1 MRAPAATSFFFVLST
16 ALFGQ
21 LPTAAP
27 KFEIS
32 DVHRS
37 GDALNPYTYLSGGV
51 LRGTRYDVRKATML
65 DLIRIAYGL
74 QPEAVFGGPQ
84 WLEFD
89 RFDIAA
95 KAQAGSSPETVRLML
110 QSLLAERFKLA
121 VHKDMR
127 PLPAFALG
135 VGKDKPKLRE
145 ASGAGDP
152 GCDYQ
157 PQSGGAQS
165 GGAFSRAFSCHN
177 ITMKALAQRL
187 HDMAGDYLIEPVVDS
202 TGIEGAWDFDLRW
215 NERSQVMQGGAAR
228 TTIFDAVE
236 KQLGLS
242 LTLKTVPAPVLVID
256 KVNEK
261 PTDNLPQVAQ
271 ILPPRELAFEVASV
285 KTSPPE
291 EKGCC
296 FQVTPGGGLESRAMP
311 MRILL
316 AAAWDVDWDHSDEKI
331 AGQPK
336 WVDTARFDLDA
347 KASTT
352 TNAPPL
358 MGSGYIDDDVRLML
372 RALLIERFKMK
383 VHYED
388 RLTKAYSLVSVKPRM
403 KKADPANR
411 GSCKEARTMA
421 NDPRDVNPIL
431 ARLLTCQNATMAQFA
446 AQLQALSSDD
456 FAYPVEDATGL
467 AGSWDFTLSF
477 TPSWMLGN
485 PAPQGGV
492 STEATAPNGGISLAE
507 AISKQLGL
515 KLEMRKRMLPV
526 LVIDHIEEK
535 PAEN

>member
-1 MRAPAATSFFFVLST
+1 MRALAAASFFIVFST
-16 ALFGQ
+16 TLLGQ
-21 LPTAAP
+21 AP
-27 KFEIS
+27 RFEVADI
-32 DVHRS
+32 HRS
-37 GDALNPYTYLSGGV
+37 GEAPNPYTYLSGGV
-51 LRGTRYDVRKATML
+51 LRGARYDVRKATML
-65 DLIRIAYGL
+65 DLIGIAYDVK
-74 QPEAVFGGPQ
+74 ADMIFRGGN

-95 KAQAGSSPETVRLML
+95 KAPAGSSPETVRLML

-121 VHKDMR
+121 VHRDTR
-127 PLPAFALG
+127 PMPAFALA
-135 VGKDKPKLRE
+135 VGRDKPKLRE
-145 ASGAGDP
+145 ASGAGDS
-152 GCDYQ
+152 GCEYQ
-157 PQSGGAQS
+157 AQPGGAQS
-165 GGAFSRAFSCHN
+165 GGAFSRAYSCRKL
-177 ITMKALAQRL
+177 TMKAFAERL
-187 HDMAGDYLIEPVVDS
+187 HGMAGDYLIEPVVDS

-215 NERSQVMQGGAAR
+215 NERSQVLQGGAAR
-228 TTIFDAVE
+228 ITIFDAVE
-236 KQLGLS
+236 KQLGLN
-242 LTLKTVPAPVLVID
+242 LTLKTAPAAVLVID

-261 PTDNLPQVAQ
+261 PTDNPGGAAQ
-271 ILPPRELAFEVASV
+271 MLPPSELTFEVASV
-285 KTSPPE
+285 KTSPPD

-296 FQVTPGGGLESRAMP
+296 FQVTPGGGLEARAMP

-316 AAAWDVDWDHSDEKI
+316 AAAWDVDWDHSEEKI

-336 WVDTARFDLDA
+336 WVDSARFDIDA
-347 KASTT
+347 KASST

-372 RALLIERFKMK
+372 RALLMERFRMK

-388 RLTKAYSLVSVKPRM
+388 RLTKAYTLVSVKPRM

-421 NDPRDVNPIL
+421 NDPRDVNPML

-446 AQLQALSSDD
+446 AQLQGLSPDD
-456 FAYPVEDATGL
+456 FAYPVEDATEL
-467 AGSWDFTLSF
+467 DGSWDFTLSF

-485 PAPQGGV
+485 PVPQGGV
-492 STEATAPNGGISLAE
+492 SAAAPEPDGGISLAE

-535 PAEN
+535 PADN

>member
-1 MRAPAATSFFFVLST
+1 M
-16 ALFGQ
+16 
-21 LPTAAP
+21 
-27 KFEIS
+27 
-32 DVHRS
+32 
-37 GDALNPYTYLSGGV
+37 
-51 LRGTRYDVRKATML
+51 
-65 DLIRIAYGL
+65 
-74 QPEAVFGGPQ
+74 
-84 WLEFD
+84 
-89 RFDIAA
+89 
-95 KAQAGSSPETVRLML
+95 
-110 QSLLAERFKLA
+110 
-121 VHKDMR
+121 
-127 PLPAFALG
+127 PAFALA
-135 VGKDKPKLRE
+135 VGKDKPRLRE
-145 ASGAGDP
+145 ASGAGDA
-152 GCDYQ
+152 GCEYQ
-157 PQSGGAQS
+157 AQSGGAQS
-165 GGAFSRAFSCHN
+165 DGAFSRVFSCRKM
-177 ITMKALAQRL
+177 TMKAFAERL

-202 TGIEGAWDFDLRW
+202 TGLEGAWDFDLRW
-215 NERSQVMQGGAAR
+215 NQRSQVLQGGAAR

-242 LTLKTVPAPVLVID
+242 LTLKTAPAPVLVID

-261 PTDNLPQVAQ
+261 PTDNLSDVPRL
-271 ILPPRELAFEVASV
+271 LPPRELEFEVASV

-296 FQVTPGGGLESRAMP
+296 FQVTPGGGLSSRAMP

-336 WVDTARFDLDA
+336 WVDSARFDIDA
-347 KASTT
+347 KASST

-372 RALLIERFKMK
+372 RTLLMERFRMK

-421 NDPRDVNPIL
+421 NDPRDANPIL
-431 ARLLTCQNATMAQFA
+431 ARLVNCQNATVAQFA
-446 AQLQALSSDD
+446 AQLQGLSPDD
-456 FAYPVEDATGL
+456 FAYPVEDATGING
-467 AGSWDFTLSF
+467 AWDFTLSF
-477 TPSWMLGN
+477 TPSWMLGS
-485 PAPQGGV
+485 PAPPGGV
-492 STEATAPNGGISLAE
+492 SAEASAPNGGISLAE

>member
-1 MRAPAATSFFFVLST
+1 MKALSAVCLFVTLSLT
-16 ALFGQ
+16 ILGQ
-21 LPTAAP
+21 AP

-37 GDALNPYTYLSGGV
+37 GEALNPYTYLSGGV

-65 DLIRIAYGL
+65 DLIRVAYGV
-74 QPEAVFGGPQ
+74 QPEAIFGGPQ

-89 RFDIAA
+89 LFDIAA
-95 KAQAGSSPETVRLML
+95 KAPVGSSPETVRLML

-121 VHKDMR
+121 VHKDTR
-127 PLPAFALG
+127 PMPAFALG
-135 VGKDKPKLRE
+135 AGKDKPKLRE
-145 ASGAGDP
+145 ASGAGDA
-152 GCDYQ
+152 GCVYQ
-157 PQSGGAQS
+157 AQPAGS
-165 GGAFSRAFSCHN
+165 LSRVYSCHKM
-177 ITMKALAQRL
+177 TMKAFAEQL
-187 HDMAGDYLIEPVVDS
+187 HGIAGDYLIEPVVDS

-215 NERSQVMQGGAAR
+215 NQRSQVMQGGAAR

-242 LTLKTVPAPVLVID
+242 LTLKTAPAPVLVID
-256 KVNEK
+256 RVNEK
-261 PTDNLPQVAQ
+261 PTDNLPQVARM
-271 ILPPRELAFEVASV
+271 LPPRELAFEVASL
-285 KTSPPE
+285 KTSPPD

-336 WVDTARFDLDA
+336 WVDSARFDIDA
-347 KASTT
+347 KAAST

-372 RALLIERFKMK
+372 RALLMERFRMK

-411 GSCKEARTMA
+411 GSCKEARTMP

-446 AQLQALSSDD
+446 AQLQGLSSDD
-456 FAYPVEDATGL
+456 FAYPVEDATGIDG
-467 AGSWDFTLSF
+467 AWDFTLSF

-485 PAPQGGV
+485 QAPQGGV
-492 STEATAPNGGISLAE
+492 SAEAPAPNGGISLAE

-535 PAEN
+535 PSEN